1 MVALERAAAHA
12 AQAGADI
19 SGRISWQQADLIIWA
34 PDAGRY
40 DLAAMHFVHLPPAGR
55 EAAFRHL
62 AAAVAPGGTLLIVA
76 HHPSDLEIPGL
87 RTAGPG
93 FPPPGP
99 ELFFTGDEIAA
110 AIGADG
116 PAGPGDPG
124 WRIVAERGPR
134 PAGHASGRPHGHHPR
149 HHLPGR
155 AARPGRPNGPQ
166 PRAPGRRPGTRAAR
180 QDRGMRIADSVALVT
195 GAGRGLGRAFVQEL
209 AGAGRPAIYAAAR
222 DPSAVTG
229 PGIPVAARRHRSGR
243 RWPRPPAGCA
253 DVTLLVNNAGVM
265 TLSPLIGAPS
275 MAGARA
281 EIETNYLG
289 TLAMCRAF
297 APILAANG
305 GGAIVNMLSVVSFF
319 SNPANG
325 SYGASKAAE
334 WSLTNGVRVEL
345 AHQGTQVV
353 GVHAGFIDTEMAREL
368 AGDAPKISP
377 ADVARQVFDAIEAGA
392 VEVLADARSR
402 RIKSLL
408 PDDHEKIYPAV
419 QAAWDARAT

>member
-1 MVALERAAAHA
+1 
-12 AQAGADI
+12 
-19 SGRISWQQADLIIWA
+19 
-34 PDAGRY
+34 
-40 DLAAMHFVHLPPAGR
+40 
-55 EAAFRHL
+55 
-62 AAAVAPGGTLLIVA
+62 
-76 HHPSDLEIPGL
+76 
-87 RTAGPG
+87 
-93 FPPPGP
+93 
-99 ELFFTGDEIAA
+99 
-110 AIGADG
+110 
-116 PAGPGDPG
+116 
-124 WRIVAERGPR
+124 
-134 PAGHASGRPHGHHPR
+134 
-149 HHLPGR
+149 
-155 AARPGRPNGPQ
+155 
-166 PRAPGRRPGTRAAR
+166 
-180 QDRGMRIADSVALVT
+180 MRIADSVALVT
-195 GAGRGLGRAFVQEL
+195 GASRGLGRAYVQEL
-209 AGAGRPAIYAAAR
+209 AERGVATIYAGAR
-222 DPSAVTG
+222 DPSQVTG
-229 PGIPVAARRHRSGR
+229 PGIPVPLDVTDPDQVTAAARR
-243 RWPRPPAGCA
+243 CA

-319 SNPANG
+319 TNPANG

-334 WSLTNGVRVEL
+334 WSLTNGVRIEL

-377 ADVARQVFDAIEAGA
+377 EDVTRQVFDAIEAGA
-392 VEVLADARSR
+392 VEVLADARTR

-408 PDDHEKIYPAV
+408 PEDHEKIYPAV